1 MKNINIS
8 FLFVVIAVFFSSCY
22 VQQPKHSSIEQV
34 VNLTIG
40 IDQDSVNAVLGCPPH
55 DLIAKDT
62 SGTSVVLYKYRVK
75 EIKRM
80 PLLMRK
86 NKGVKV
92 DGKWKDLVVTFSN
105 AGKVVSYET
114 LPEELVTD
122 YKKKSIDPNK
132 LIQSITTAI
141 TVLLPAVL
149 VYFTVK

>member
-1 MKNINIS
+1 MKNTYFFS
-8 FLFVVIAVFFSSCY
+8 LFIVIATLFSSCY
-22 VQQPKHSSIEQV
+22 VQQPKHSSIEKV

-40 IDQDSVNAVLGCPPH
+40 INQDSVNSILGCPPH

-75 EIKRM
+75 EVKRM

-105 AGKVVSYET
+105 EGKVVSYET

-149 VYFTVK
+149 VYFSVK